1 MSSSSELSDI
11 DSPTMLLSP
20 NLSPTRSVSRSVS
33 EGPLRRSASEPCF
46 GPITPATSQQSVEP
60 AEQKAGDC
68 REESIDDA
76 IDQVPFSL
84 ARMVVNMRVYYAS
97 ELEAER
103 QRTDELT
110 RQNEEMMAKM
120 AEMDKRLQMHVVLM
134 DGFVGFMREV
144 KQGQFAVA
152 ELEIAKQFGGVHL
165 DEIKGP
171 VSDTCEPVEQ
181 SVEQLILSEDIP
193 DPSDEQRT
201 VRFTEEP
208 TPFDSAIFDQSP
220 PTPDVETPPVRS
232 TGRRAPKRKNP
243 PMRPHRE
250 VKRQTRAD
258 VRSVRLRHTSWR
270 AINNGYDEE
279 SRDEHRGDTNDRDYD
294 PEPEVQ
300 DENEREE
307 EEHQEQEPE
316 GTSPSPPPSE
326 EDDADA
332 EKPRYT
338 VSRSTAPRFTSGPSG
353 PRFKYHRMPKT
364 VALVW
369 QEWKHGSNGN
379 PAIEELENKYNT
391 SWRMGTL
398 QERKYANVPHIADV
412 DSKDELSLLPL
423 MAHKEMSME
432 KLSGSTTMPGPFP
445 SMIVS
450 ANHPAQDIEQVAESV
465 YIVALQSIATLLK
478 EWMSALWWIY
488 LSEEW
493 RFTVYLQAT
502 KAPLAQSVTARER
515 DTSQSPTLCVGLLR
529 LDRGGGQ
536 RRPHGPGWAGRSGGG
551 L

>member
-20 NLSPTRSVSRSVS
+20 NQSPTPSVSRSVS
-33 EGPLRRSASEPCF
+33 EGPLRRAASEPCF

-60 AEQKAGDC
+60 VEQKSGDC

-84 ARMVVNMRVYYAS
+84 ARMVVNMQGYYAS

-165 DEIKGP
+165 HEVKGL
-171 VSDTCEPVEQ
+171 VSDSCEPVEQ
-181 SVEQLILSEDIP
+181 SVEQLTLSENIP
-193 DPSDEQRT
+193 EPSDEQRT

-208 TPFDSAIFDQSP
+208 TPFDSAVFDQLP

-232 TGRRAPKRKNP
+232 TGRRAPKRENP

-250 VKRQTRAD
+250 VKRRTRAD
-258 VRSVRLRHTSWR
+258 
-270 AINNGYDEE
+270 
-279 SRDEHRGDTNDRDYD
+279 
-294 PEPEVQ
+294 
-300 DENEREE
+300 
-307 EEHQEQEPE
+307 EHQEQEPE
-316 GTSPSPPPSE
+316 GASASPPPSE
-326 EDDADA
+326 DDGDDGDT

-398 QERKYANVPHIADV
+398 QERKYASNYVGVRQKIVRRVEEMCEVEGMSVRQACEVLDKRV
-412 DSKDELSLLPL
+412 DGRMQLLMTALRKGEDPL
-423 MAHKEMSME
+423 VVI
-432 KLSGSTTMPGPFP
+432 P
-445 SMIVS
+445 
-450 ANHPAQDIEQVAESV
+450 
-465 YIVALQSIATLLK
+465 
-478 EWMSALWWIY
+478 
-488 LSEEW
+488 
-493 RFTVYLQAT
+493 
-502 KAPLAQSVTARER
+502 
-515 DTSQSPTLCVGLLR
+515 
-529 LDRGGGQ
+529 
-536 RRPHGPGWAGRSGGG
+536 RRR
-551 L
+551 